1 VSGRLSLRSWSVR
14 ARLTLFTAGVLA
26 ALVIAGGFL
35 ARQAVDRALHAQLV
49 ASMDGSAAL
58 VRQFFRAEIAEY
70 QTVRATLAHI
80 GTELQ
85 FTDRQIDFVQPDGRT
100 FGVPGRAPV
109 VRVAL
114 APPTSEQTWA
124 LDEALAPQWR
134 VRVVASEAELH
145 GVLRR
150 LAVLHAVATP
160 LAVLL
165 VIALAWALV
174 GRTLA
179 PVASMASAAEQV
191 SAASSDRRLPIESAG
206 DELGRLGTTINALLD
221 RLDGALTQQRQ
232 FLADAAHELRTPLAR
247 LRATLDAARSA
258 PAGEAATLL
267 GTVRSDVA
275 AMSTLVDELMTLAQ
289 VDARGM
295 PTPQAVGFLDD
306 VVHGLLPRWEAAARA
321 AGLTLAIPQLEEAP
335 IRLDVASVERLVGI
349 LLDNAIR
356 YTPAPGHVDVS
367 VTTDGTHAVLSVTD
381 DGIGVPPA
389 DRERITGRFVRG
401 TRARQ
406 LAPDGAGL
414 GLAIAQAAAVAHGAT
429 LEIAPGHAAVDRVGT
444 AVTVRFP
451 LTAAPSEATAPR

>member
-49 ASMDGSAAL
+49 SSMDGSAAL

-124 LDEALAPQWR
+124 LDEALAPEWR
-134 VRVVASEAELH
+134 VRVIASEAELH

-429 LEIAPGHAAVDRVGT
+429 LEIAPGRAAVDRVGT